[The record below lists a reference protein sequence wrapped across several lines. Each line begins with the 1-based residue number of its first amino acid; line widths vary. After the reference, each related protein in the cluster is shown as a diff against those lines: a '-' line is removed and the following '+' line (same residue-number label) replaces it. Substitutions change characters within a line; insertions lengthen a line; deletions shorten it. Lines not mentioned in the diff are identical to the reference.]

1 MIYFPKRKS
10 RSVLSGFIYIVGI
23 RRRKKGDSW
32 YRSKARQ
39 RSASC
44 VKLSRTMVS
53 DKLTQ
58 IQEETTIAITSTS
71 TEAST
76 KMYDNEVG
84 ISDVASKCL
93 WQFIPTKY

>member
-1 MIYFPKRKS
+1 MYQYRKPKFPCRFWS
-10 RSVLSGFIYIVGI
+10 ISSGFICIVGI
-23 RRRKKGDSW
+23 RQCKKGDSW

-58 IQEETTIAITSTS
+58 IQEETTIPITSTS

-84 ISDVASKCL
+84 ISDVAGKFL
-93 WQFIPTKY
+93 FKL

>member
-1 MIYFPKRKS
+1 
-10 RSVLSGFIYIVGI
+10 
-23 RRRKKGDSW
+23 
-32 YRSKARQ
+32 
-39 RSASC
+39 
-44 VKLSRTMVS
+44 MVS